1 MSAGK
6 FQKRHGYLDIAPK
19 TGDEGDA
26 LKPPSQALRPFS
38 RSLPM
43 ALLRAREAVMSHF
56 RPSLQAAGLTEQQW
70 RTLRAL
76 SEVEEIEATRL
87 AVNTLLL
94 APSMSR
100 ILRDL
105 EVRNLIHR
113 RADPKDGRAA
123 LISLTATGWAALNQ
137 VGAQSEE
144 IYRAIELRIG
154 SARLNRLME
163 TLTEIESD
171 LDDMRSAEG

>member
-1 MSAGK
+1 
-6 FQKRHGYLDIAPK
+6 
-19 TGDEGDA
+19 
-26 LKPPSQALRPFS
+26 
-38 RSLPM
+38 
-43 ALLRAREAVMSHF
+43 
-56 RPSLQAAGLTEQQW
+56 
-70 RTLRAL
+70 
-76 SEVEEIEATRL
+76 
-87 AVNTLLL
+87 
-94 APSMSR
+94 MSR